1 MKNGTAGASTLC
13 TSTVSFTSKSTSPTH
28 SWKRSTSHYICRL
41 FRPVSNDPSS
51 LPSPTRDNLEP
62 RSRQSTYYGYS
73 FESWCTSSEEPSPD
87 QIRTPT
93 WGGDVDTAVQWCGVV
108 KTKLGNTRLILGG
121 EVDCVRGSFT
131 GQTDTFLELK
141 TSIAIRPHHAGDESK
156 FEK

>member
-1 MKNGTAGASTLC
+1 MHVNGVLYFEEHLTDAQLEAKY
-13 TSTVSFTSKSTSPTH
+13 VSLYLSSFSS
-28 SWKRSTSHYICRL
+28 R
-41 FRPVSNDPSS
+41 FNNPSS
-51 LPSPTRDNLEP
+51 LPSPTRNNLEP

>member
-1 MKNGTAGASTLC
+1 MKSGTAGASTLC

-41 FRPVSNDPSS
+41 FVPFQQPLFFPRN
-51 LPSPTRDNLEP
+51 NLEP

-73 FESWCTSSEEPSPD
+73 FESWCTSPEKPSPD
-87 QIRTPT
+87 QVRTPT

-121 EVDCVRGSFT
+121 EVDCVKGSFT
-131 GQTDTFLELK
+131 GQTDTFVELK
-141 TSIAIRPHHAGDESK
+141 TSIAIRPRHAGDESK